1 MDTYEA
7 VITQRMQ
14 QERSKTETLARL
26 QGMHTEA
33 VAQHQPDARLPQLV
47 ALFARCDER
56 GRKTILAIA
65 GVQAGFATG
74 RG

>member
-1 MDTYEA
+1 MDTYED
-7 VITQRMQ
+7 VIARQMRAET
-14 QERSKTETLARL
+14 KTETLARL

-65 GVQAGFATG
+65 GVQAGFAAG
-74 RG
+74 LK